1 MKKKVM
7 VAVMCLTIMIS
18 LSVQARAENVITMG
32 LRAII
37 TPVFAMLGIR
47 KETREAFVVTIEKV
61 VPFKNYYY
69 QSSFKSPEYY
79 RNDMNIANLIQQ
91 AQVNLWLA
99 VQKAIGK
106 KICREPEETGEFV
119 KYLFTTRLGVYTPR
133 S

>member
-7 VAVMCLTIMIS
+7 AAVMCLTIMIS
-18 LSVQARAENVITMG
+18 LSGQARAENVITMG

-79 RNDMNIANLIQQ
+79 RNHKNIVDLILQTRTNL
-91 AQVNLWLA
+91 LLA
-99 VQKAIGK
+99 VQRSMGNIICKA
-106 KICREPEETGEFV
+106 PEETGEFV